1 MADIKITWNP
11 PRPSGVQTCYFEHDG
26 KRVEMSAAVCV
37 QKTWKGK
44 PGSETWL
51 KERDAWAQE
60 HVTTISARLD
70 YESSPEGIKAEAQAE
85 YDRLQDDIAV
95 ATQRRTKLKADYPDL
110 VSRKVK

>member
-1 MADIKITWNP
+1 MDISITWHP
-11 PRPSGVQTCYFEHDG
+11 PRPSGVRTCHFEHDG

-51 KERDAWAQE
+51 KDRDTWAQE
-60 HVTTISARLD
+60 HAATISARLD
-70 YESSPEGIKAEAQAE
+70 YESSPEGIKRKAQAE
-85 YDRLQDDIAV
+85 YDRLQDQIDA
-95 ATQRRTKLKADYPDL
+95 ATQRRAKLKIDYPDL